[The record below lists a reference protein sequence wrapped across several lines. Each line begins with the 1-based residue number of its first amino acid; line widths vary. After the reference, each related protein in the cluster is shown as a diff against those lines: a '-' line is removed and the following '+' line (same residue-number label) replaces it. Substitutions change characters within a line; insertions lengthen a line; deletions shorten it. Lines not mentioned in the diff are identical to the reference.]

1 MQRFWDILGKSKLI
15 ECWFRPNTKG
25 PLTRGLS
32 VPRDGSI
39 NPPLNVPIREWVFYM
54 VSTFGH
60 KPKNHAT

>member
-1 MQRFWDILGKSKLI
+1 MIRVILAHY
-15 ECWFRPNTKG
+15 
-25 PLTRGLS
+25 TRGLS